1 MAPEIINGL
10 FALGGA
16 LIGVVGAWLIAR
28 SGKEKQKITLVVS
41 PYSKL
46 LDVNDTAKSEVQ
58 IKYKGNSISELGAG
72 EFAAQNTGTK
82 ALEDIEINVTQAP
95 GSPLLDFEL
104 SSSNFSYPDDFIK
117 IEQKPDGAYKVAINY
132 LNPKDR
138 VVFEYRVSGTE
149 MPSISVRKL
158 GLDVEMRQDSITGI
172 PDIYAEVLFSVI
184 NNMPLPGYSWFFA
197 KMHKPY
203 RFYL

>member
-72 EFAAQNTGTK
+72 EFAAQNTGT
-82 ALEDIEINVTQAP
+82 NVMTQ
-95 GSPLLDFEL
+95 
-104 SSSNFSYPDDFIK
+104 
-117 IEQKPDGAYKVAINY
+117 
-132 LNPKDR
+132 
-138 VVFEYRVSGTE
+138 
-149 MPSISVRKL
+149 
-158 GLDVEMRQDSITGI
+158 
-172 PDIYAEVLFSVI
+172 
-184 NNMPLPGYSWFFA
+184 
-197 KMHKPY
+197 
-203 RFYL
+203 